1 MRLNPTNWSVVV
13 KSKLVIS
20 VLCLCALSI
29 VAFISLLLLTPKAA
43 DDLIVN
49 TKSGQLRG
57 VTRRS
62 GGAEFLG
69 IPFALPPV
77 GDLRWHEP
85 QPVQPWKGVRDASTF
100 AAPCAQAVLGDW
112 NRHDSETSKED
123 CLYLNV
129 ITPDLKPNKPLPVMF
144 WIHGGANAGG
154 TASSALYKDGTLVQ
168 HGVLLVTVNYRLGV
182 FGFFAH
188 PELTTESGHHASGN
202 WGLLDQ
208 IAALYWVHD
217 NIANFGGDPNN
228 VTVFGQ
234 SAGAQDT
241 SLLMASSLARGL
253 FHKAI
258 VQSGSAIDPR
268 IPSLKDS
275 ELNGEKI
282 AAKLKVQGSADVIKR
297 LRQLTAGEVINGVG
311 VQDPVAPPLIGPN
324 IDGWVLQDSGAAIF
338 TNGKQAPVPL
348 IIGVTAREFNL
359 DAGVEAARQM
369 IKGFAGDLAPRVLTL
384 YGLDNGGTGK
394 PDPVYGP
401 PENQW
406 FSDLLFRCSAT
417 TQAAWQT
424 AAGYPTYQYQ
434 LEHAIPGQEAQGAVH
449 SADLPYV
456 FGYYPRSG
464 NLFGSFNDT
473 DYKLA
478 DLIET
483 YWTNF
488 AKTGN
493 PNDSNLP
500 NWPMFGETQAYISFT
515 QEGKVVASKE
525 LRKPQCDALRDVL
538 KLKVN
543 TKR

>member
-1 MRLNPTNWSVVV
+1 MR
-13 KSKLVIS
+13 SKFVFT
-20 VLCLCALSI
+20 VLALCTLSF
-29 VAFISLLLLTPKAA
+29 VAFVFLKATPKPA

-62 GGAEFLG
+62 GGGAEFLG

-85 QPVQPWKGVRDASTF
+85 QPVQPWKGIRDASTF
-100 AAPCAQAVLGDW
+100 GSPCAQAVLGDW
-112 NRHDSETSKED
+112 NLHDSQTSKED

-129 ITPDLKPNKPLPVMF
+129 ITPELKPNKPLPVMF

-202 WGLLDQ
+202 WGLMDQ
-208 IAALYWVHD
+208 IAALHWVHD

-228 VTVFGQ
+228 VIVFGQ

-241 SLLMASSLARGL
+241 SLLMASPLTRGL

-268 IPSLKDS
+268 IPSLKDA

-282 AAKLKVQGSADVIKR
+282 ATKLKVQGSADVIKR
-297 LRQLTAGEVINGVG
+297 LRQLPVGEVINGVG

-324 IDGWVLQDSGAAIF
+324 VDGWVLQNSGAAIF
-338 TNGKQAPVPL
+338 TDGKQAPVPL
-348 IIGVTAREFNL
+348 MIGVTAREFNL
-359 DAGVEAARQM
+359 DGGVEAARQM
-369 IKGFAGDLAPRVLTL
+369 ITAFTGDLAPRVLAL
-384 YGLDNGGTGK
+384 YGLDNGGAGK
-394 PDPVYGP
+394 TDPVYGP

-406 FSDLLFRCSAT
+406 FSDLIFRCSAT

-424 AAGYPTYQYQ
+424 ASGYPTYQYQ

-449 SADLPYV
+449 STDLPYV
-456 FGYYPRSG
+456 FGYYPRAG

-493 PNDSNLP
+493 PNGSNVP

-515 QEGKVVASKE
+515 QDGKVVASKE
-525 LRKPQCDALRDVL
+525 LRKPQCDAFRDVL
-538 KLKVN
+538 KLKVGPM
-543 TKR
+543 KR